1 MLEIHDRDVVPERP
15 KNVAPPGTLVVHPVA
30 YLDPQLVIET
40 KAFWGNP
47 NCDNTAD
54 HWYWQYLIYDGVNE
68 MIWVEAKRYKQFQA
82 Q

>member
-1 MLEIHDRDVVPERP
+1 MEIFNHDKIPKRP
-15 KNVAPPGTLVVHPVA
+15 DYVAAPGSLVVHPVA

-54 HWYWQYLIYDGVNE
+54 HWFWQYLIYDGVNE
-68 MIWVEAKRYKQFQA
+68 NIWVEAKRYRKFNA
-82 Q
+82 E